1 VQFHVFP
8 PVSAVAAI
16 IDGAP
21 RCGKGGASLRGG
33 PRHGR
38 IAILLRASIAGANIT
53 RQVVEEKIMIPL
65 KRGSRGDEVRRLQ
78 ALLCLSG
85 HDAKPIDGDFGS
97 GTERALRLYQAAQ
110 GLPADG
116 ELRDEAYRQLG
127 MDKPD
132 PTTTPVPVIHRIT
145 VDLVARMF
153 ADAPRANV
161 ERNLPPVLAA
171 LKAAGLDDRDMVLM
185 ALGTIRAE
193 TARFE
198 PISEMPSKYNSSPG
212 GPHPF
217 DLYDHRA
224 SLGNQGPPDGARYKG
239 RGFIQL
245 TGRANYRAYGERL
258 GQPLEEDPELAN
270 VPRTAAQI
278 LAAFLADKRSGAKY
292 ALLGRDLVTARKLV
306 NGGTHGIERF
316 ETAFVTGERLLSD
329 LSQVA

>member
-1 VQFHVFP
+1 MVP
-8 PVSAVAAI
+8 I
-16 IDGAP
+16 
-21 RCGKGGASLRGG
+21 
-33 PRHGR
+33 
-38 IAILLRASIAGANIT
+38 
-53 RQVVEEKIMIPL
+53 

-110 GLPADG
+110 GLKTDG
-116 ELRDEAYRQLG
+116 ELETEAYRQLG
-127 MDKPD
+127 MDQPD
-132 PTTTPVPVIHRIT
+132 PTRTPVPVIDRMT
-145 VDLVARMF
+145 LDVAVGMF
-153 ADAPRANV
+153 PDAPRANV
-161 ERNLPPVLAA
+161 ERHLPVVLAA

-193 TARFE
+193 TAGFE
-198 PISEMPSKYNSSPG
+198 PISEKPSKYNTSPG

-224 SLGNQGPPDGARYKG
+224 RLGNLGPPDGARYKG

-245 TGRANYRAYGERL
+245 TGRANYRAYGARL
-258 GQPLEEDPELAN
+258 GQPLEEEPDLAN

-292 ALLGRDLVTARKLV
+292 AIFGRDLATARKLV
-306 NGGTHGIERF
+306 NGVSHGIERF
-316 ETAFVTGERLLSD
+316 EAAFLTGERLLMD